1 MKKTLLYISW
11 LASFIIADLCESSD
25 NQLYLLDLY
34 TCVDEFE
41 DYCNQIPRST
51 VRAATELANRRD
63 DILPGYTLSTLNRT
77 DNDESLLV
85 DGKVCVTFTQRR
97 NLGLYSHDG

>member
-1 MKKTLLYISW
+1 MKKALLPLQL
-11 LASFIIADLCESSD
+11 LALFIVDLCESSD

-51 VRAATELANRRD
+51 VRAAIELANTRN
-63 DILPGYTLSTLNRT
+63 DILPGYTLSTLSRL
-77 DNDESLLV
+77 DDDESLLL
-85 DGKVCVTFTQRR
+85 DGKVS
-97 NLGLYSHDG
+97 L